1 MTPLSRRRLLKSTL
15 ALSVASP
22 FSHAFAEPPSGLLEN
37 LIAES
42 GSPADFPLA
51 HAGTAAPLFVDAE
64 DFPGVL
70 RAGHD
75 LQADIERVTS
85 IRPAL
90 AHAPGAEARHAI
102 LIGTL
107 GKSPTIDRLAAS
119 GKIDARP
126 IKGQWESFLIS
137 TVDNPLPGIDR
148 ALVIAG
154 SDRRGSIYGI
164 YEISE
169 QIGVSPWY
177 WWADVPPRKRPDISI
192 RSGSFIQG
200 PPVVKYR
207 GIFINDEEPCFGG
220 WSRARYGGVNSVMYA
235 HVFELLLRLRAN
247 YLWPAMWGKAFNED
261 DPRNPVVADEY
272 GIVMGTS
279 HEEPMMRAQQEWD
292 THHLQYGNGQWNY
305 LTNAAGLRQY
315 WAYGIHR
322 VRNYENLVTVGMR
335 GDGDKAM
342 PSAGSFAA
350 DKALLER
357 IIHDQR
363 VILQQQ
369 LHRDPSEVPQ
379 VWALFT
385 EVLKYYEAGMNVPDD
400 VTLLFTDDN
409 VGNLRR
415 VPSATDRK
423 RKGGSGIYFH
433 MDMNGG
439 PFSYKWI
446 NSNPLPKIWEQM
458 NLACEYGATR
468 IWIGNIGDLKPLE
481 IPMEFFLRMA
491 WNPQAMRR
499 DGIARYQR
507 LWAQREFGP
516 EHASAIAE
524 VVAKYAKYNGWRKP
538 ELVKPNTFSLPHYRE
553 AERVSAAWNRIL
565 VQAEDLNAKLPP
577 ETRPA
582 FYELVLHTVRACANL
597 NDMYIAA
604 ARNALYAEQ
613 GRASTN
619 AEAARV
625 REMFEKDQQFSDYYN
640 KTLMNGKW
648 NHMMDQTH
656 IGYTSWMSPVVNIMP
671 AVTEVDLPD
680 SADIGVAV
688 DGSPRAWPVGPAS
701 PFNDE
706 PILPP
711 FDSLTPARSYI
722 DVFAR
727 GTRPLAFHAAA
738 DKPWVR
744 LTETAAPGAGGDRRL
759 WVSVDWQTLPPGSS
773 HAVVTVTGANG
784 HVPVHVTAIKATQRQ
799 EREARDCFGGLVGP
813 IAFAAESAT
822 GSVPVNGVRWQRIPD
837 YGRGISGMEVF
848 PVTASTVQPPAPAPR
863 LEYPV
868 FFAKAGLYHISV
880 TTSPTLDIVP
890 ERKLGLA
897 VSFDDGPLQVVDVFS
912 PETRASETFLGHDYY
927 ENDANNARIM
937 HFSQTVAT
945 PGRHILRLTMVDPTV
960 VVEKIVI
967 HSDELPPSYFGPPC
981 RSLNGHPE
989 PAETW

>member
-1 MTPLSRRRLLKSTL
+1 MLPISRRNVLKSAL
-15 ALSVASP
+15 ALSVMSP
-22 FSHAFAEPPSGLLEN
+22 FGHALAEPSSGLLEN
-37 LIAES
+37 LVAES
-42 GSPADFPLA
+42 ASPADFPLS
-51 HAGTAAPLFVDAE
+51 HHGKAAPLFVDPG

-70 RAGHD
+70 RAGRD
-75 LQADIERVTS
+75 LRDDIERVTS
-85 IRPAL
+85 IRPVFATG
-90 AHAPGAEARHAI
+90 APGTARNAI

-107 GKSPTIDRLAAS
+107 GKSPLLDRLAAS
-119 GKIDARP
+119 GKIDPRP
-126 IKGQWESFLIS
+126 IQGQWESFLIS
-137 TVDNPLPGIDR
+137 TVDHPLPGIDQ

-154 SDRRGSIYGI
+154 SDRRGTIYGI

-177 WWADVPPRKRPDISI
+177 WWADVPPRKRSDIFI
-192 RSGSFIQG
+192 RSGSFVQG

-220 WSRARYGGVNSVMYA
+220 WSRAKYGGVNSAMYS

-305 LTNAAGLRQY
+305 VTNAAGLRQY
-315 WAYGIHR
+315 WTDGIHR
-322 VRNYENLVTVGMR
+322 VRNYENVVTVGMR

-342 PSAGSFAA
+342 PSAGSFDA

-363 VILQQQ
+363 VILKQQ

-400 VTLLFTDDN
+400 VTLLFPDDN

-415 VPSATDRK
+415 VPSATARK

-458 NLACEYGATR
+458 NLAAEYGATR
-468 IWIGNIGDLKPLE
+468 MWIANIGDLKPLE
-481 IPMEFFLRMA
+481 VPMEFFLRMA
-491 WNPQAMRR
+491 WNPKAMRR
-499 DGIARYQR
+499 DSIARYQR
-507 LWAQREFGP
+507 LWAEREFGP

-538 ELVKPNTFSLPHYRE
+538 ELVKPNTFSILHYRE
-553 AERVSAAWNRIL
+553 AERVSAAWNKTL
-565 VQAEDLNAKLPP
+565 AQAEGIRAEL
-577 ETRPA
+577 RPDQQAA
-582 FYELVLHTVRACANL
+582 FYELALHTIKACANL

-604 ARNALYAEQ
+604 ARNALYALQ

-625 REMFEKDQQFSDYYN
+625 RELFGKDQQFSDYYN

-648 NHMMDQTH
+648 DHMMDQTH

-671 AVTEVDLPD
+671 AVTEIDLAD
-680 SADIGVAV
+680 TDDIGIAV
-688 DGSPRAWPVGPAS
+688 DGSNGAWPLDPSTPGGSQP
-701 PFNDE
+701 E
-706 PILPP
+706 LPP
-711 FDSLTPARSYI
+711 FDSLAPTRSYI

-727 GTRPLAFHAAA
+727 GSRPLSFHTAA
-738 DKPWVR
+738 DHPWVI
-744 LTETAAPGAGGDRRL
+744 LSEAPAPGAGNDRRV
-759 WVSVDWQTLPPGSS
+759 WVDIDWEKAPAGSAQS
-773 HAVVTVTGANG
+773 FVTVTGTNG
-784 HVPVHVTAIKATQRQ
+784 SMRVQVTAVKASPRQ
-799 EREARDCFGGLVGP
+799 ERDARDCFGGLVGP

-822 GSVPVNGVRWQRIPD
+822 KNVAVNGVRWQRIPG
-837 YGRGISGMEVF
+837 YGRGLSGMEVF
-848 PVTASTVQPPAPAPR
+848 PVTAETIQPPSPAPY

-868 FFAKAGLYHISV
+868 FFAKAGHYHVSL

-890 ERKLGLA
+890 GRKLGIA
-897 VSFDDGPLQVVDVFS
+897 VSIDDGPLQVVDVFTPQS
-912 PETRASETFLGHDYY
+912 REYESFLGRGCYK
-927 ENDANNARIM
+927 NDANNARIM
-937 HFSQTVAT
+937 RFSQTVAT
-945 PGRHILRLTMVDPTV
+945 PGRHTLRLTMVDPTV

-967 HSDELPPSYFGPPC
+967 HSEELPPTYFGPPC
-981 RSLNGHPE
+981 RSLNRHPDPE
-989 PAETW
+989 ESW

>member
-1 MTPLSRRRLLKSTL
+1 MSLSRRNILKSAV
-15 ALSVASP
+15 ALSVASS
-22 FSHAFAEPPSGLLEN
+22 FRHGHSEEPSSGLLEN
-37 LIAES
+37 LVTES
-42 GSPADFPLA
+42 GSSFDFPLVRSEE
-51 HAGTAAPLFVDAE
+51 AAVLFVDPDDSPA
-64 DFPGVL
+64 VL
-70 RAGHD
+70 RAARD

-85 IRPAL
+85 IRPVFATRS
-90 AHAPGAEARHAI
+90 PQNARNAV

-107 GKSPTIDRLAAS
+107 GQSALIDQLAAS
-119 GKIDARP
+119 GKIDVRQ
-126 IKGQWESFLIS
+126 IRGKWESFSIA
-137 TVDNPLPGIDR
+137 TVENPAPGIDR
-148 ALVIAG
+148 ALVIVG
-154 SDRRGSIYGI
+154 SDRRGTIYGI

-177 WWADVPPRKRPDISI
+177 WWADVPARKRRNIFI
-192 RSGSFIQG
+192 RSGSFVQG
-200 PPVVKYR
+200 PPVVRYR

-220 WSRARYGGVNSVMYA
+220 WSRARFGGVNSAMYS

-292 THHLQYGNGQWNY
+292 THSMQYGNGQWNY
-305 LTNAAGLRQY
+305 VTNAAGLRQY
-315 WAYGIHR
+315 WADGMHH
-322 VRNYENLVTVGMR
+322 VREYENLVTVGMR

-342 PSAGSFAA
+342 PNSGNFEAN
-350 DKALLER
+350 KALLER
-357 IIHDQR
+357 IIQDQR

-369 LHRDPSEVPQ
+369 LHRDPAEVPQ

-415 VPSATDRK
+415 VPSAADRA

-458 NLACEYGATR
+458 NLAYAYGATR
-468 IWIGNIGDLKPLE
+468 IWIANIGDLKPLE

-491 WNPQAMRR
+491 WNPEAMRR
-499 DGIARYQR
+499 DSIAGYQR
-507 LWAQREFGP
+507 RWAEREFGP
-516 EHASAIAE
+516 EYAASIAD
-524 VVAKYAKYNGWRKP
+524 VASKYAKYNGWRKP

-553 AERVSAAWNRIL
+553 AERVSEAWNRIL
-565 VQAEDLNAKLPP
+565 AQAEDLNVKLPP

-597 NDMYIAA
+597 NEMYIAA

-619 AEAARV
+619 AEASRV
-625 REMFEKDQQFSDYYN
+625 REVFEKDQQFSDYYN
-640 KTLMNGKW
+640 KTLMDGKW

-671 AVTEVDLPD
+671 AVTELDLPD
-680 SADIGVAV
+680 TADFGVAV
-688 DGSPRAWPVGPAS
+688 DGSPRSWPVGPAS
-701 PFNDE
+701 PIHDE
-706 PILPP
+706 PVLPP
-711 FDSLTPARSYI
+711 FDSLVPARSYV

-738 DKPWVR
+738 DQPWVR
-744 LTETAAPGAGGDRRL
+744 LTESAAPGAGRDRRV
-759 WVSVDWQTLPPGSS
+759 WVDIDWQHLPPGSS
-773 HAVVTVTGANG
+773 QAVIAIAGANG
-784 HVPVHVTAIKATQRQ
+784 TVPVKVIAVKATPEQAV
-799 EREARDCFGGLVGP
+799 EARDCFGGLVGP
-813 IAFAAESAT
+813 IAFAAGSAT
-822 GSVPVNGVRWQRIPD
+822 RNVAVSGVRWQCIPD

-848 PVTASTVQPPAPAPR
+848 PVTASTIQPSEPAPW

-868 FFAKAGLYHISV
+868 FFAKPGSYHITV

-897 VSFDDGPLQVVDVFS
+897 VSIDDGPRQVVEVFA
-912 PETRASETFLGHDYY
+912 PETRATESFLGRACY

-937 HFSQTVAT
+937 HFSQTITTV
-945 PGRHILRLTMVDPTV
+945 GRHALRISMVDPTV

-967 HSDELPPSYFGPPC
+967 HEQELPTSYFGPTC
-981 RSLNGHPE
+981 RPLNGHPA
-989 PAETW
+989 PSDVW